1 MASKQNDSRSAA
13 ERSLRET
20 RRDFDKRID
29 EIRAELRE
37 KGPEAVVR
45 VENALNELKGDLQSG
60 FDEIHV
66 RVDDE
71 LETGRKEV
79 REHPLLAVGIAVTA
93 GVVIG
98 MLLGRRRD

>member
-1 MASKQNDSRSAA
+1 MAGKEKVTRDGA
-13 ERSLRET
+13 ERSLREA

-29 EIRAELRE
+29 QISAELKE
-37 KGPEAVVR
+37 KGPETVER
-45 VENALNELKGDLQSG
+45 VENALKELKLDLQSD
-60 FDEIHV
+60 FEEIHAM
-66 RVDDE
+66 VDDE

-93 GVVIG
+93 GLVIG

>member
-1 MASKQNDSRSAA
+1 MAGKQKDSRSAA
-13 ERSLRET
+13 ERSLREA

-29 EIRAELRE
+29 EIRADLKE
-37 KGPEAVVR
+37 KGPEAIER
-45 VENALNELKGDLQSG
+45 VESALNELKGDLQSG

-66 RVDDE
+66 TVDDE
-71 LETGRKEV
+71 IEAGRREV
-79 REHPLLAVGIAVTA
+79 REHPLLAVGIAVTV